1 MNAERKI
8 AIIRD
13 QVLFLGGLAG
23 IGYQQLTGNVSTVL
37 LIVFTTMIG
46 LPGLTNVISLL
57 RGGGATESPPPP
69 SQPSDSNTGPTSLPS
84 KSLGTGEFDGR
95 APGP

>member
-1 MNAERKI
+1 MNAERRI

-23 IGYQQLTGNVSTVL
+23 IGYQQLTGNVSTTL

-57 RGGGATESPPPP
+57 RGGGATESPPPSSP
-69 SQPSDSNTGPTSLPS
+69 SSDSSTGPIALPS
-84 KSLGTGEFDGR
+84 SSWEAGEPNG
-95 APGP
+95 PGSP